1 MMKKTAIIVLMALSF
16 AGCKKSQAPQNPTI
30 TDFTVT
36 SVSQPATLPD
46 TVIIDEDNKTIS
58 LMFSNSLSTMTF
70 PLSVTATFNL
80 AEGATSEPASGS
92 TLTFNT
98 AGDLSDYIVTASDGV
113 AVTYTV
119 SLRDKQIPDSDFE
132 TWYLALGLN
141 SVSFYEPG
149 IAANNTYWAT
159 ANMGTS
165 SFGVY
170 CTTPLTADGNTAVK
184 IVTGQTSLVPITAG
198 TLFNGYFDVNGALS
212 HPTDPKQATTFGIP
226 FSFRPYS
233 FSFSYTYQPGSQY
246 IQATLKNPNNIFG
259 GFTVSDISGTDSF
272 TAYAVL
278 ERRTPS
284 GIIEIGKATL
294 TSSAVQGVMTTAIV
308 PFTYTSTERPTHI
321 YIVFSS
327 SKDGDLWKGAVGSE
341 LVVDNLEL
349 RYAPEPPK

>member
-1 MMKKTAIIVLMALSF
+1 MKKTLIIVLIALSF

-30 TDFTVT
+30 TDYTVT
-36 SVSQPATLPD
+36 SVSQSASLPD

-58 LMFSNSLSTMTF
+58 LMFSNPLSSVTY

-80 AEGATSEPASGS
+80 AEGSTAEPASGS
-92 TLTFNT
+92 TLTFAN
-98 AGDLSDYIVTASDGV
+98 ADALSDYVVTASDGV
-113 AVTYTV
+113 EVTYTV

-132 TWYLALGLN
+132 TWYLATGLN
-141 SVSFYEPG
+141 SASFYDPG
-149 IAANNTYWAT
+149 ISADNTYWAT

-170 CTTPLTADGNTAVK
+170 CTTPVTSGGNTVVK
-184 IVTGQTSLVPITAG
+184 IETGQTSLVPITAG
-198 TLFNGYFDVNGALS
+198 TIFNGRFDVNGALS

-226 FSFRPYS
+226 YSFRPYS
-233 FSFSYTYQPGSQY
+233 FSFNYTYQPGSQY

-259 GFTVSDISGTDSF
+259 GFTVTNISGTDSF

-284 GIIEIGKATL
+284 ETTEIARATL
-294 TSSAVQGVMTTAIV
+294 TSSAVQSVMTTAVV
-308 PFTYTSTERPTHI
+308 PFTYSSAERPTHI

-327 SKDGDLWKGAVGSE
+327 SKDGDLWKGAVGST
-341 LVVDNLEL
+341 LTIDNVEIN
-349 RYAPEPPK
+349 YAPVPPK